1 MEGNFSAPAVFAQA
15 LAKVSDGLRPGLEF
29 LSSIG
34 WDAGLWT
41 LITPI
46 ILPLIYLIV
55 MKLSRNYTSGWRFVH
70 LAAIGLL
77 LGGVVEHI
85 GPYAYVWF
93 AGAGF

>member
-1 MEGNFSAPAVFAQA
+1 MFAQA

-34 WDAGLWT
+34 WDAGPWT

-46 ILPLIYLIV
+46 ILPLIYFIV

>member
-1 MEGNFSAPAVFAQA
+1 MFAQA
-15 LAKVSDGLRPGLEF
+15 LATVSDGLRPGLEF

-55 MKLSRNYTSGWRFVH
+55 MKLSRNYTTGRRFVH
-70 LAAIGLL
+70 FAAIGLL
-77 LGGVVEHI
+77 LGGVVEHFE
-85 GPYAYVWF
+85 PYAYVWF